1 MEVSRILFGHV
12 WIKFLFP
19 LVVLLVTVG
28 IGWIAKRL
36 MFAALRRWSSKTQT
50 RVDDMIV
57 QAVSGPFM
65 IWILMLGMFAAMQA
79 VALPDRVSSLI
90 GKTILFLWVISL
102 TTVASRLVANFIKA
116 YGKELQGALPVTTL
130 TENLARL
137 TVVVIGLL
145 ILLNLLG
152 ISITP
157 ILTALGVGG
166 LAVALALQ
174 DTLSNLFA
182 GLYVSLAGQIRLGD
196 YVKLGSGEEGYVNDI
211 SWRSTSIR
219 ALPNNLIIIPNSKLA
234 QAIVTNYHL
243 PEKRMSL
250 LLPIGVSYGSDPE
263 EIERIL
269 IEEAL
274 KGAKNIPGLLAEPA
288 PFVRFIPGFGDSSL
302 NFTLICQVGEFVDQ
316 YLAQHELRKRIFR
329 RFREEGIE
337 IPFPIRTVY
346 LKNTSSESSRPNGD
360 TLLEPYP
367 AKKTFDPSRVGSDGG
382 GSNLFP

>member
-346 LKNTSSESSRPNGD
+346 LKNTSSESSRPNRD